1 MHLSLFESKQSQ
13 KTVVILLCIIVIAG
27 IGFRFIFSHFEL
39 PLNSDNLQYFLYA
52 IDQSLGESV
61 NSFKMHNPGWPL
73 FLSFFFTIFDS
84 NNYFDFMALQK
95 IISIVIS
102 SLTAIPI
109 YFLGK
114 KFFSKELA
122 LLGSIL
128 FIFEPRIVQNSI
140 FGISD
145 PLYIIG
151 ITIAIVLLLNS
162 KKNFEF
168 LAFII
173 LGLSITVR
181 SEGLFLIPAFVLVYF
196 LQKKISKDSIGKILI
211 SLLIISIVL
220 STITYYQNIEN
231 MNQNLFSKMDLG
243 VKEIY
248 SSPETKSAGSPMNL
262 LVDGLVNFV
271 KFLGWSQFP
280 IWLIFVPIGFI
291 ILLISR
297 NKNTGIIFTLLF
309 FISLPTLYAF
319 SFVNDVRYLFPLY
332 PIFSI
337 LALYFLDKFY
347 QKKKNF
353 SIIKIGIITSLI
365 ISSSLFLIWK
375 DIDVEY
381 EQEKFDLMREIS
393 DERKI
398 INHFG
403 DEITYRI
410 PVTLEKIEFPTDS
423 NKIFQQTMK
432 IVPISRINSF
442 EEYMEIGIK
451 EGLTH
456 LVVKE
461 NNNYVFLDD
470 IFKNEENYTFLTKE
484 YDSKN
489 DGYKIHLKIFKI
501 NNEKYNMK

>member
-1 MHLSLFESKQSQ
+1 MSENIVESKRSQ
-13 KTVVILLCIIVIAG
+13 KTVVILLGVIIIAG
-27 IGFRFIFSHFEL
+27 IGFRLIFSHFEL

-61 NSFKMHNPGWPL
+61 NSFKVHNPGWPL
-73 FLSFFFTIFDS
+73 FVSFFFTIFDS
-84 NNYFDFMALQK
+84 NNYLDFMTLQK

-109 YFLGK
+109 YLLGK

-128 FIFEPRIVQNSI
+128 FIFEPRIVQNST

-151 ITIAIVLLLNS
+151 LVISIVLLLS
-162 KKNFEF
+162 FRKNFEF

-173 LGLSITVR
+173 LGLSITIR
-181 SEGLFLIPAFVLVYF
+181 SEGLFLIPAFVIIYF
-196 LQKKISKDSIGKILI
+196 WQKKVSKNSIIKILI
-211 SLLIISIVL
+211 CLSIIISIL
-220 STITYYQNIEN
+220 STVTYYQNIEN
-231 MNQNLFSKMDLG
+231 VDQNLFSKIDSG

-248 SSPETKSAGSPMNL
+248 SSPETTSSGGPINL
-262 LVDGLVNFV
+262 LIDGLINFV

-280 IWLIFVPIGFI
+280 IWMIFVPVGFI

-319 SFVNDVRYLFPLY
+319 SFVNDVRYLFPMY

-337 LALYFLDKFY
+337 LALFLLDKFY
-347 QKKKNF
+347 QKRKNF
-353 SIIKIGIITSLI
+353 SIIKVGIVIGLI

-375 DIDVEY
+375 DVNVEN
-381 EQEKFDLMREIS
+381 EQEKLELMKKIS
-393 DERKI
+393 DEKKI
-398 INHFG
+398 TNYFG
-403 DEITYRI
+403 DELSYRI
-410 PVTLEKIEFPTDS
+410 PVTLEKINFPTNS
-423 NKIFQQTMK
+423 NEIFQQTMK
-432 IVPISRINSF
+432 VASISRINSF

-456 LVVKE
+456 LVIRE
-461 NNNYVFLDD
+461 NNDYVFLDD
-470 IFKNEENYTFLTKE
+470 IFKNEGNYTFLTKE
-484 YDSKN
+484 YDSKD

-501 NNEKYNMK
+501 NNEKYNIK